1 MSNIVF
7 SNTQKEALVLKLQ
20 RYFDVELRL
29 ELEQFDAEFLLDF
42 ISKEM
47 GAVFYNQGL
56 YDAQAIVNDKIVD
69 ISDAIY
75 DIEKATNI

>member
-1 MSNIVF
+1 MSKIEF
-7 SNTQKEALVLKLQ
+7 SNTHKEALVLKLQ
-20 RYFDVELRL
+20 RYFDAELAF

-56 YDAQAIVNDKIVD
+56 YDAQAIVNEKIVD

-75 DIEKATNI
+75 DIEKATNV